1 MKFNIAAIITI
12 VLAFMV
18 GAVWFLIKWA
28 FSKNKRPWCKTIME
42 ERFDEKNMEYEY
54 ECPNCGYGEKQRILC
69 RNVQK

>member
-1 MKFNIAAIITI
+1 MKFNVAVIATI

-28 FSKNKRPWCKTIME
+28 FSKNKCPWCKTIME

-54 ECPNCGYGEKQRILC
+54 ECPNCGHKEIMKI
-69 RNVQK
+69 